1 MKYYSNI
8 LKLIGKTPL
17 VRINKSN
24 PNPNVLMLAK
34 LEKYNPAGSVKDRI
48 AISMIEE
55 AEKEGILTHDKIV
68 IEPSSGNTG
77 IGLALICAVRGYL
90 LEIVM
95 PETMSIERRKIMT
108 AYGAK
113 ITLTP
118 GDAGMNGAEDYVKDL
133 VEKNPDKY
141 YYPNQFANQN
151 NPLAHYRYTAEEII
165 DDTDGEID
173 VFVAGLGTSGTLMGV
188 SKRLKEYNPDIKI
201 IAVEPEP
208 KQGIQGLKNLATS
221 YVPKILDQS
230 RIDEKVY
237 VKIEDAAHASRML
250 TLSEGIFT
258 GISSGAALHVAI
270 ETARKM
276 DSGTLVVI
284 LPDGGEKYISHP
296 IYSPDKCL
304 ECTKICQ
311 IKNLWTD
318 EYIKSISEWWEPNEK
333 NNLSINKLP

>member
-8 LKLIGKTPL
+8 LKLIGRTPL

-55 AEKEGILTHDKIV
+55 AEKQGILSPGKIV

-77 IGLALICAVRGYL
+77 IGLALICSVKSYP

-95 PETMSIERRKIMT
+95 PETMSVERRKIMT

-118 GDAGMNGAEDYVKDL
+118 GDKGMNGAEDYVKEI
-133 VEKNPDKY
+133 VANNPEKY
-141 YYPNQFANQN
+141 FYPNQFANEN

-165 DDTDGEID
+165 EDTDGEVG

-188 SKRLKEYNPDIKI
+188 SKRLKEYNPKIKI
-201 IAVEPEP
+201 IGVEPVP
-208 KQGIQGLKNLATS
+208 KSGIQGLKNLETS
-221 YVPKILDQS
+221 YVPEIFDES
-230 RIDEKVY
+230 RLDEKVY
-237 VKIEDAAHASRML
+237 VNLEEAEHASRML
-250 TLSEGIFT
+250 SLQEGIFS
-258 GISSGAALHVAI
+258 GISSGAAMHVAI

-276 DSGTLVVI
+276 ESGTLVVL

-296 IYSPDKCL
+296 IFLPEKCL
-304 ECTKICQ
+304 ECTKKCKIST
-311 IKNLWTD
+311 LWDD
-318 EYIKSISEWWEPNEK
+318 EYIKSISSWWETETEPD
-333 NNLSINKLP
+333 

>member
-8 LKLIGKTPL
+8 LKLIGRTPL

-24 PNPNVLMLAK
+24 PNKNVLLLAK
-34 LEKYNPAGSVKDRI
+34 LEKSNPAGSVKDRI
-48 AISMIEE
+48 AVSMIEA
-55 AEKEGILTHDKIV
+55 AEKEGILTPDRIV

-77 IGLALICAVRGYL
+77 IGLALICSVKGYP

-118 GDAGMNGAEDYVKDL
+118 GKTGMNGAEDYVKAK
-133 VEKNPDKY
+133 VEKNPGKY
-141 YYPNQFANQN
+141 FYPDQFGNEN

-165 DDTDGEID
+165 NDTDGEID
-173 VFVAGLGTSGTLMGV
+173 VLVAGLGTSGTLMGV
-188 SKRLKEYNPDIKI
+188 SKRLKEYNPKI
-201 IAVEPEP
+201 RIIGVEPVP
-208 KQGIQGLKNLATS
+208 KSGIQGLKNLETS
-221 YVPKILDQS
+221 YVPGIFDAS
-230 RIDEKVY
+230 RLDEKIY
-237 VKIEDAAHASRML
+237 VTLEEAAHTSRML
-250 TLSEGIFT
+250 TLAEGIFS
-258 GISSGAALHVAI
+258 GISSGAAMHVAI
-270 ETARKM
+270 ETAKKM

-296 IYSPDKCL
+296 IYAPDKCL
-304 ECTKICQ
+304 ECTQICE

-318 EYIKSISEWWEPNEK
+318 EYIKSIAEWWEPN
-333 NNLSINKLP
+333 NTA

>member
-8 LKLIGKTPL
+8 LKLIGRTPL

-34 LEKYNPAGSVKDRI
+34 LEKFNPAGSVKDRI

-55 AEKEGILTHDKIV
+55 AEKQGILSPGKIV

-77 IGLALICAVRGYL
+77 IGLALICSVKSYP

-95 PETMSIERRKIMT
+95 PETMSVERRKIMT

-118 GDAGMNGAEDYVKDL
+118 GDKGMNGAEDYVKEI
-133 VEKNPDKY
+133 VANNPEKY
-141 YYPNQFANQN
+141 FYPNQFANEN

-165 DDTDGEID
+165 EDTDGEVG

-188 SKRLKEYNPDIKI
+188 SKRLKEYNPKIKI
-201 IAVEPEP
+201 IGVEPVP
-208 KQGIQGLKNLATS
+208 KSGIQGLKNLETS
-221 YVPKILDQS
+221 YVPEIFDES
-230 RIDEKVY
+230 RLDEKVY
-237 VKIEDAAHASRML
+237 VNLEEAEHASRML
-250 TLSEGIFT
+250 SLQEGIFS
-258 GISSGAALHVAI
+258 GISSGAAMHVAI

-276 DSGTLVVI
+276 ESGTLVVL

-296 IYSPDKCL
+296 IFLPEKCL
-304 ECTKICQ
+304 ECTKKCKIST
-311 IKNLWTD
+311 LWDD
-318 EYIKSISEWWEPNEK
+318 EYIKSISSWWETETEPD
-333 NNLSINKLP
+333 

>member
-8 LKLIGKTPL
+8 LKLIGRTPL

-24 PNPNVLMLAK
+24 PNPRVLMLAK

-55 AEKEGILTHDKIV
+55 AEKEGILNHDKIV

-77 IGLALICAVRGYL
+77 IGLALICSVKGYP

-95 PETMSIERRKIMT
+95 PETMSVERRKIMT

-118 GDAGMNGAEDYVKDL
+118 GDKGMNGAEDYVQDL
-133 VEKNPDKY
+133 VKKNPEKY
-141 YYPNQFANQN
+141 FYPNQFANKN

-165 DDTDGEID
+165 EDTDGELD

-188 SKRLKEYNPDIKI
+188 SKRLKEHNPKIKI
-201 IAVEPEP
+201 IGVEPVP
-208 KQGIQGLKNLATS
+208 KSGIQGLKNLETS
-221 YVPKILDQS
+221 YIPEIFDES
-230 RIDEKVY
+230 RLDEKVF
-237 VKIEDAAHASRML
+237 VTGDEAEHASRML
-250 TLSEGIFT
+250 TLCEGIFS
-258 GISSGAALHVAI
+258 GISSGAAMHVAI

-296 IYSPDKCL
+296 IYSPNKCL

-311 IKNLWTD
+311 VKNLWTD
-318 EYIKSISEWWEPNEK
+318 EYIESISDWWETE
-333 NNLSINKLP
+333 

>member
-1 MKYYSNI
+1 MI
-8 LKLIGKTPL
+8 KTKE
-17 VRINKSN
+17 VSYKSN

-55 AEKEGILTHDKIV
+55 AEKEGIMTQDKIV

-77 IGLALICAVRGYL
+77 IGLALICAVKGYP

-95 PETMSIERRKIMT
+95 PESMSIERRKIMT

-118 GDAGMNGAEDYVKDL
+118 AAAGMNGAEDYVREIVK
-133 VEKNPDKY
+133 KNPDKY
-141 YYPNQFANQN
+141 FYPDQFGNAN
-151 NPLAHYRYTAEEII
+151 NPLAHYRYTAQEII

-188 SKRLKEYNPDIKI
+188 SKRLKEHNPNIKI

-208 KQGIQGLKNLATS
+208 KQGIQGLKNLETS
-221 YVPKILDQS
+221 YVPSIFDES
-230 RIDEKVY
+230 RVDEKIY
-237 VKIEDAAHASRML
+237 VNLKDAEHASRML
-250 TLSEGIFT
+250 TLAEGLFS
-258 GISSGAALHVAI
+258 GISSGAAMHIAI
-270 ETARKM
+270 ETANKM

-304 ECTKICQ
+304 ECTKICK

-318 EYIKSISEWWEPNEK
+318 EYIKSIAEWWEPD
-333 NNLSINKLP
+333 S

>member
-24 PNPNVLMLAK
+24 PNPKVLLLAK
-34 LEKYNPAGSVKDRI
+34 MEKFNPAGSVKDRI

-55 AEKEGILTHDKIV
+55 AEKQGILTHDKIV

-77 IGLALICAVRGYL
+77 IGLALICAVKSYP

-95 PETMSIERRKIMT
+95 PETMSVERRKIMT

-118 GDAGMNGAEDYVKDL
+118 GDTGMNGAEDYVKE
-133 VEKNPDKY
+133 VVGKNPEKY
-141 YYPNQFANQN
+141 FYPNQFANEN
-151 NPLAHYRYTAEEII
+151 NTLAHYRYTSEEII
-165 DDTDGEID
+165 EDTDGEID

-188 SKRLKEYNPDIKI
+188 SKRLKEHNPNIKI
-201 IAVEPEP
+201 IGVEPVP
-208 KQGIQGLKNLATS
+208 KSGIQGLKNLETS
-221 YVPKILDQS
+221 YVPKIYDAS
-230 RIDEKVY
+230 RLDEKVY
-237 VKIEDAAHASRML
+237 VTLEEAEHASRML
-250 TLSEGIFT
+250 SLQEGIFS
-258 GISSGAALHVAI
+258 GISSGAAMHVAI

-296 IYSPDKCL
+296 IFLPEKCL
-304 ECTKICQ
+304 ECTKKCKIST
-311 IKNLWTD
+311 LWDD
-318 EYIKSISEWWEPNEK
+318 EYIKSISQWWETETEE
-333 NNLSINKLP
+333 

>member
-8 LKLIGKTPL
+8 LRLIGRTPL

-24 PNPNVLMLAK
+24 PNPNVLLLAK

-55 AEKEGILTHDKIV
+55 AEKNGVLPDNKII

-77 IGLALICAVRGYL
+77 IGLALVCAVKGYP

-118 GDAGMNGAEDYVKDL
+118 GDKGMNGAEDYVKKI
-133 VEKNPDKY
+133 VENNPDDY
-141 YYPNQFANQN
+141 FYPNQFANVN

-165 DDTDGEID
+165 DGTDGEID

-188 SKRLKEYNPDIKI
+188 SKRLKEHNPKI
-201 IAVEPEP
+201 RIIGVEPVP
-208 KQGIQGLKNLATS
+208 KSGIQGLKNLETS
-221 YVPKILDQS
+221 YVPDIFDIS
-230 RIDEKVY
+230 RLDEKVY
-237 VKIEDAAHASRML
+237 VTLEEAAHASRML
-250 TLSEGIFT
+250 TLWEGIFS
-258 GISSGAALHVAI
+258 GISSGAAMHVAI
-270 ETARKM
+270 ETVKKM

-304 ECTKICQ
+304 ECTKICE

-318 EYIKSISEWWEPNEK
+318 DYIKSIAEWWEPDSE
-333 NNLSINKLP
+333 

>member
-8 LKLIGKTPL
+8 LKLIGRTPL

-24 PNPNVLMLAK
+24 PNPNVLLLAK

-48 AISMIEE
+48 AISMIEA

-77 IGLALICAVRGYL
+77 IGLALICSVRGYL

-95 PETMSIERRKIMT
+95 PESMSIERRKIMT

-118 GDAGMNGAEDYVKDL
+118 ADKGMNGAEDFVKEL
-133 VEKNPDKY
+133 VAKNPDKY
-141 YYPNQFANQN
+141 FYPDQFANSN

-188 SKRLKEYNPDIKI
+188 SKRLKEYNPNIKI

-208 KQGIQGLKNLATS
+208 KQGIQG
-221 YVPKILDQS
+221 
-230 RIDEKVY
+230 
-237 VKIEDAAHASRML
+237 
-250 TLSEGIFT
+250 
-258 GISSGAALHVAI
+258 
-270 ETARKM
+270 
-276 DSGTLVVI
+276 
-284 LPDGGEKYISHP
+284 
-296 IYSPDKCL
+296 
-304 ECTKICQ
+304 
-311 IKNLWTD
+311 
-318 EYIKSISEWWEPNEK
+318 
-333 NNLSINKLP
+333 

>member
-1 MKYYSNI
+1 MRYSSNI
-8 LKLIGKTPL
+8 LKLIGRTPL

-48 AISMIEE
+48 AITMIEE
-55 AEKEGILTHDKIV
+55 AEKKGELAPGKIV

-77 IGLALICAVRGYL
+77 IGLSLICAVKGYP

-95 PETMSIERRKIMT
+95 PETMSVERRKIMT

-118 GDAGMNGAEDYVKDL
+118 GDKGMNGAQDYVKEI
-133 VEKNPDKY
+133 VEQDPDKY
-141 YYPNQFANQN
+141 FFPNQFANEN

-165 DDTDGEID
+165 EDTDGKLD

-188 SKRLKEYNPDIKI
+188 SRRLKEFNPKIKI

-208 KQGIQGLKNLATS
+208 EEPIQGLKSLKTS
-221 YVPKILDQS
+221 YIPEIFDESQ
-230 RIDEKVY
+230 IDEKIY
-237 VKIEDAAHASRML
+237 VKMQDAEHASRML
-250 TLSEGIFT
+250 SLQEGIFT
-258 GISSGAALHVAI
+258 GISSGAAMHVAI
-270 ETARKM
+270 NIASKM
-276 DSGTLVVI
+276 ESGTLIVL

-296 IYSPDKCL
+296 IFAPEKCL
-304 ECTKICQ
+304 ECTKKCKIMT
-311 IKNLWTD
+311 LWD
-318 EYIKSISEWWEPNEK
+318 EKYIASISDWWENSK
-333 NNLSINKLP
+333 